1 MMENAVAPDKRTT
14 HVLRVLW
21 RLACCSL
28 IIPLLML
35 SGCALPW
42 TTATAPHTTISP
54 TPESALARRTVY
66 WSQGNYLWAFRASD
80 GQVRW
85 KVGDWSGSLP
95 NSGNIYDS
103 GPGLPTLIDGTIYA
117 TAIDDGYATP
127 EMYAIDPRS
136 GAIRWHTVLLDCLQY
151 AAPVVQDGVIYLTTS
166 GHYSGSFPCEQHG
179 YVLALRASDGVMLW
193 RAALEPVISVAPVIT
208 NGVLTV
214 VSDNYPTEPAA
225 TYLNA
230 FRASDGARIWR
241 KQAGL
246 RNVSLI
252 GDAGTILV
260 TTDALGGPHPQRF
273 IEAYQASDGRQL
285 WTIAVNSGYDPLAG
299 AGMTNGMIYLNPGG
313 DITALRAS
321 DGKVMWTFAE
331 GTRSFSTPL
340 LRDGRLYLGVGT
352 ELLTLDAST
361 GALLRAY
368 AIFEPPI
375 DPEYEWYAWSRPAI
389 TNGTIYFSAAY
400 GSIGC
405 CHPGNG
411 SILHA
416 LDLQSGRLLWSQ
428 LERPGDPTSV
438 PILD

>member
-1 MMENAVAPDKRTT
+1 
-14 HVLRVLW
+14 
-21 RLACCSL
+21 
-28 IIPLLML
+28 
-35 SGCALPW
+35 
-42 TTATAPHTTISP
+42 
-54 TPESALARRTVY
+54 
-66 WSQGNYLWAFRASD
+66 
-80 GQVRW
+80 
-85 KVGDWSGSLP
+85 
-95 NSGNIYDS
+95 
-103 GPGLPTLIDGTIYA
+103 
-117 TAIDDGYATP
+117 
-127 EMYAIDPRS
+127 
-136 GAIRWHTVLLDCLQY
+136 
-151 AAPVVQDGVIYLTTS
+151 
-166 GHYSGSFPCEQHG
+166 
-179 YVLALRASDGVMLW
+179 
-193 RAALEPVISVAPVIT
+193 
-208 NGVLTV
+208 
-214 VSDNYPTEPAA
+214 
-225 TYLNA
+225 
-230 FRASDGARIWR
+230 
-241 KQAGL
+241 
-246 RNVSLI
+246 
-252 GDAGTILV
+252 
-260 TTDALGGPHPQRF
+260 
-273 IEAYQASDGRQL
+273 
-285 WTIAVNSGYDPLAG
+285 
-299 AGMTNGMIYLNPGG
+299 MTNGMIYLNPGG

-352 ELLTLDAST
+352 ELLTLDASS